1 MTPSN
6 LTTRDAQIADH
17 ADIARLMHQ
26 LGYDAPPAMIRDK
39 LATLLPSAV
48 DRILVATIAHRVVGC
63 ISLHALALFHAHGN
77 LGRITSLVVDESCR
91 GRGVGG
97 ALIAAAHSWFESVGC
112 VKLEVTSGE
121 HRLDAH
127 RFYARYGFTR
137 DGQRLSKR
145 VRP

>member
-26 LGYDAPPAMIRDK
+26 LGYDATPAMIRDK

-63 ISLHALALFHAHGN
+63 ISLHTFALFHAHGN
-77 LGRITSLVVDESCR
+77 LGRITSLVVDEGCR
-91 GRGVGG
+91 GQGVGG

-112 VKLEVTSGE
+112 VKLEVTSGD